1 LVTAGADGLA
11 RVWDVREACLKRA
24 RSTTRDRPEY
34 QLLLNGKD
42 LSVSDVTESSQTS
55 ETAESAPVPPLPRR
69 ESGTSGD
76 ALEVAVP
83 EPPLLP
89 PLPAPPE
96 IDVPNQEGDVADGQF
111 IANDLMDEGVKL
123 VSKLQHGAS
132 IDERLGGPGTRA
144 RRSAVNVICV
154 ARCPYGKH
162 FATGSDDGI
171 CRIWQD
177 EDSPLVERIDS
188 SLNVQHTEIVVR
200 TTSRKRT
207 LHLLLFCHLCDRI
220 ELTC

>member
-1 LVTAGADGLA
+1 MN
-11 RVWDVREACLKRA
+11 DV
-24 RSTTRDRPEY
+24 S
-34 QLLLNGKD
+34 
-42 LSVSDVTESSQTS
+42 ESSQTA

-69 ESGTSGD
+69 ESATSSD

-83 EPPLLP
+83 EPPMLP
-89 PLPAPPE
+89 PLPPPPA
-96 IDVPNQEGDVADGQF
+96 IDAPNQEGDVADGQF
-111 IANDLMDEGVKL
+111 IANDLLDEGVKL

-154 ARCPYGKH
+154 ARCPNGKH

-177 EDSPLVERIDS
+177 EDNPLVERIDA
-188 SLNVQHTEIVVR
+188 SLNVQHTENVAR

-207 LHLLLFCHLCDRI
+207 LHLLCHLLI
-220 ELTC
+220 GLN